1 MAIPLFEQHTGE
13 NMFVVLKKLLNAVF
27 NPTWKLKCISVSS
40 DGARNMI
47 GSANG
52 LVTQISNHCDPGIIQ
67 IWGGLHQLDL
77 VMQCVFKPA
86 FDGKFYSTLTS
97 LIGYLWHQQN
107 LISEMQ
113 STCPKLLV
121 QGGFPCIPPQN
132 GLYNI
137 TCVSQNI

>member
-1 MAIPLFEQHTGE
+1 MTGS
-13 NMFVVLKKLLNAVF
+13 
-27 NPTWKLKCISVSS
+27 T
-40 DGARNMI
+40 
-47 GSANG
+47 NG
-52 LVTQISNHCDPGIIQ
+52 LVTRILNHCDPGIIQ